1 MRLAGHTG
9 NQVSVRPLDPT
20 GKIAPREWMT
30 APATVAVIEALTAD
44 GAEARFVGG
53 CVRDALLKRPVKDI
67 DIATPEPPE
76 RVMALLHEAGIK
88 AIPTGVKHG
97 TVTVAIGE
105 WPIEVTTL
113 RIDIETDGRHAKVAF
128 TDDWMA
134 DAARR
139 DFIINTLSCTPEGD
153 IYDFFGALDDL
164 SQGRVRFVGNA
175 RERIEEDLLR
185 GLRFFRFHA
194 TYGRPPADV
203 AALAACRRL
212 APRFAELSGERRRNE
227 MFRILLA
234 PNPADTTHLMQGE
247 KIFDFILPEAGDVGR
262 LRMLAWLETSA
273 IKVDSVAADPIRRL
287 AALLDTDA
295 GGAETVAQRLKFS
308 TQQTKRLLATV
319 ASRRRLSPDGDGR
332 DLRRALHRLGAEEVR
347 DLVLLAWAGE
357 LAITPRLPRTRTQ
370 AWLGLLAAADAWTP
384 LQFPLRGG
392 DVIALGIEAGPRV
405 GDLLGAVEAWWRDGD
420 YRADHAACLEKL
432 KTVLKD
438 SN

>member
-1 MRLAGHTG
+1 MDPIEKI
-9 NQVSVRPLDPT
+9 VPLD
-20 GKIAPREWMT
+20 WMM

-44 GAEARFVGG
+44 GADARFVGG
-53 CVRDALLKRPVKDI
+53 CVRDALLKLPVKDI

-88 AIPTGVKHG
+88 AIPTGLKHG
-97 TVTVAIGE
+97 TVTVAIGQ

-113 RIDIETDGRHAKVAF
+113 RIDLETDGRHAKVAF

-139 DFIINTLSCTPEGD
+139 DFTINTMSCTPGGD

-164 SQGRVRFVGNA
+164 SNGHVRFVGNA

-194 TYGRPPADV
+194 TYGRLPADIS
-203 AALAACRRL
+203 ALAACREL
-212 APRFAELSGERRRNE
+212 APRFAELSSERRRDE
-227 MFRILLA
+227 IFRILLA
-234 PNPADTTHLMQGE
+234 PNPADTLQLMQGE
-247 KIFDFILPEAGDVGR
+247 KICDFILPEAGDVGR
-262 LRMLAWLETSA
+262 LRLLTWLETSA
-273 IKVDSVAADPIRRL
+273 IKVDSVGADSLRRL

-295 GGAETVAQRLKFS
+295 GGAEAVARRLKFS
-308 TQQTKRLLATV
+308 NTQTKRLIATV
-319 ASRRRLSPDGDGR
+319 ASRRRISPDGDER
-332 DLRRALHRLGAEEVR
+332 ALRRALQCLGPQKVR

-357 LAITPRLPRTRTQ
+357 LAVTPRLPQPRTH

-384 LQFPLRGG
+384 LQFPLRGS
-392 DVIALGIEAGPRV
+392 DVTALGVEAGPRV
-405 GDLLGAVEAWWRDGD
+405 GSLLGAVETWWRNGD
-420 YRADHAACLEKL
+420 YRAGKDQCLEKL

-438 SN
+438 SG